1 MCHIFEEEFYK
12 DICYLRT
19 KLENTMLEASY
30 ICNPYLNEE
39 LSVAEVKVID
49 PAKNGNAFGI
59 DELPNEV
66 LKSPELNDIL
76 YDLLQICFEYSI
88 QLSTWYKFIVNPIPK
103 SEKKRPSSA
112 TELLRHKLIKYGL

>member
-39 LSVAEVKVID
+39 LSVAEIKVID

-103 SEKKRPSSA
+103 SEKKK
-112 TELLRHKLIKYGL
+112 TLKCH